1 MITWLVIHAAATWC
15 LVGLIWLIQIVHYPL
30 FKSVG
35 NENFMTYH
43 ERHVALI
50 TGVVGPLMLVEL
62 GSAGLLIFLGERS
75 LLFGISLAPLALVWA
90 STVFL
95 QIPLHQ
101 KLMRGY
107 HAATIDRL
115 IATNVWR
122 TLGWTVRGLC
132 LALLF
137 ILRFG

>member
-1 MITWLVIHAAATWC
+1 MITGLVIHAAATWC

-30 FKSVG
+30 FKAVG
-35 NENFMTYH
+35 YENFINYH
-43 ERHVALI
+43 QRHVALI
-50 TGVVGPLMLVEL
+50 TGVVGPLMLVEA
-62 GSAGLLIFLGERS
+62 GSAGLLILLGERS
-75 LLFGISLAPLALVWA
+75 LLFGISLASLALVWA

-107 HAATIDRL
+107 DAAAVDRL
-115 IATNVWR
+115 IATNIWR

-132 LALLF
+132 LALLV
-137 ILRFG
+137 ILKLG